1 MRGRPMSLRFLPL
14 VLVAWIAFT
23 GCRGPG
29 IYVDARD
36 YIAKH
41 PPMPAKADRIRVGD
55 VLNVQVFGEPTLSMP
70 QVAVRPHGAISLPL
84 LGEQPAAGLTPD
96 ELAKRLSR
104 ALDAYLKDARVT
116 VILVS
121 STVVVHVIGEVSSA
135 GKREFP
141 RPVPIL
147 DVLAESGGLTQYAN
161 RKGIYLLRGSD
172 RIRFDYYDL
181 IRGSASVR
189 NFLVES
195 GDVLVV
201 E

>member
-1 MRGRPMSLRFLPL
+1 MRGRPMSLRLLPL
-14 VLVAWIAFT
+14 LLVAWIALS
-23 GCRGPG
+23 GCRGRG

-36 YIAKH
+36 YIAKN
-41 PPMPAKADRIRVGD
+41 PPAPAQADRIKVGD
-55 VLNVQVFGEPTLSMP
+55 VLNVQVFGESALSMP
-70 QVAVRPHGAISLPL
+70 QVTVRPHGAISLPL

-96 ELAKRLSR
+96 ELSKRLSR
-104 ALDAYLKDARVT
+104 ALDAYVKEARVT

-121 STVVVHVIGEVSSA
+121 STVIVHVLGEVSSS

-147 DVLAESGGLTQYAN
+147 DVLAESGGLSQYAN
-161 RKGIYLLRGSD
+161 RSGIYLLRGNN